1 LAARAC
7 GGCIGPRHHTYP
19 KSKQIQPIYI
29 SSTPAKEKNKILLCL
44 VYFILKTTWEI
55 ASMNPPQTG
64 LSANFYNKS
73 ELIRDVARAVPGM
86 TNKQVKKIIRDRYG
100 IDVASNLIIAVL
112 GKERTR
118 KLLAPVR
125 SKLMQLGLEW
135 FELCGR
141 DRGYCAELLSS
152 FP

>member
-1 LAARAC
+1 M
-7 GGCIGPRHHTYP
+7 
-19 KSKQIQPIYI
+19 
-29 SSTPAKEKNKILLCL
+29 SSTQI
-44 VYFILKTTWEI
+44 
-55 ASMNPPQTG
+55 G
-64 LSANFYNKS
+64 LNSNFFNKS
-73 ELIRDVARAVPGM
+73 ELIREVARAVPGA

-118 KLLAPVR
+118 KLLAPAR

>member
-1 LAARAC
+1 LRNWHRINL
-7 GGCIGPRHHTYP
+7 GHLPT
-19 KSKQIQPIYI
+19 YI
-29 SSTPAKEKNKILLCL
+29 SSTPAREKSKILLCL
-44 VYFILKTTWEI
+44 VYFIVSTTSEI
-55 ASMNPPQTG
+55 ASMKHIQTG
-64 LSANFYNKS
+64 LNANFYNKS

-118 KLLAPVR
+118 RLLAPAR
-125 SKLMQLGLEW
+125 SKLVQMGLEW

>member
-1 LAARAC
+1 MK
-7 GGCIGPRHHTYP
+7 HT
-19 KSKQIQPIYI
+19 
-29 SSTPAKEKNKILLCL
+29 
-44 VYFILKTTWEI
+44 
-55 ASMNPPQTG
+55 QTD

-73 ELIRDVARAVPGM
+73 ALIREVSRAVPGM

-100 IDVASNLIIAVL
+100 IDVSSGLIIAVA
-112 GKERTR
+112 GKEKTR
-118 KLLAPVR
+118 KLLAPAR